1 MAVENS
7 IDNLV
12 IKINTTADNA
22 TKGLES
28 LITSLE
34 KLNGLTESLT
44 KVNSNLKGLATS
56 LQEVSTASKGLKLSG
71 TAKEIEKVSDAVENS
86 GNKSKKTAKLW
97 GSTTKLLNFGSL
109 VYAGKKI
116 ASVFSS
122 SIQAAND
129 YIESQNLFAVAMGDF
144 ADEATEWSNEVS
156 TALGIDPAEIQKN
169 MGYFQQLSTAL
180 GVTSDKAYVL
190 TKNMTSLAYDI
201 SSLYNI
207 NIDQSF
213 LKLQSALVGELEPI
227 RRLGID
233 ISKARLQQELYDLGV
248 RANVESLSQADKA
261 MLRYLAIMKQT
272 TNAQADMGKTLMSP
286 ANALRVLKSSFIQ
299 LARSIGYVFIPILQA
314 LLPVIQLVTKALAL
328 LAEKLAVFLG
338 FEMPKFDT
346 EGIKNTGGEIDS
358 MGDSIDDTSK
368 KLKSFTTGFDELN
381 VISDN
386 ASGGL
391 GDVGGS
397 ILGDIELPEY
407 DILSKY
413 AGNLANEAL
422 PKLTEA
428 FERFGNSPGVQLALE
443 VLKKL
448 WDTIKGF
455 AEWALENPEEFG
467 NWLVGIATAL
477 GAIAAVKGIADIA
490 TAVHGV
496 WVGLGYVG
504 TGLGKV
510 FDWIKK
516 ILGKNPGEK
525 LRKIGGIIV
534 IVGSA
539 ILLIKEILKIVRG
552 EVEDFGKVFKTI
564 LLAIGG
570 LVVGVALVIGSA
582 FVGAIGGILIVVATF
597 WEELKYGLGTLG
609 KWILNAFGTFAVTL
623 ASGIFGFIAIVDY
636 VIDMIWITIKHF
648 FETLWYGFQKVIL
661 QIGKFIKQ
669 KIADFLDSD
678 MMQGFIGFLDNLF
691 GTNFQASIEL
701 ITDTSDIDKKIAEL
715 DKKLE
720 PTLLD
725 KWGDRTDQLKTDFAN
740 AGKEARGILSGLYE
754 YTDSAQDNLG
764 KELDAKWAKQK
775 EQDTLWGK
783 FSVGFDFGAGAE
795 DQLKKLEES
804 ANIMNTQLETQQ
816 NQLQE
821 TKLSNELASLQQ
833 QLDTE
838 SLEKETESAD
848 TLKETATTL
857 SDTAKQNKMYQSA
870 TKLTLADIG
879 TKISN
884 LWWKLDKVQRA
895 CENIRINIIHNH
907 YYGGGGGGVEEYALG
922 GLPNRG
928 DVFVAN
934 EAGPEWVGS
943 LGTQTAVA
951 NSDQMVAAFAQGVY
965 QGMMS
970 ATRDSSSSR
979 KIEIPVSVL
988 LPNNRV
994 LATATAE
1001 GQIANGYDIGLGGF
1015 DV

>member
-86 GNKSKKTAKLW
+86 GNESKKTAKLW

-109 VYAGKKI
+109 IYAGKRI
-116 ASVFSS
+116 ASVFST

-129 YIESQNLFAVAMGDF
+129 YIESQNLFTVAMGDF
-144 ADEATEWSNEVS
+144 ADEATEWSNKVS

-286 ANALRVLKSSFIQ
+286 ANALRVLKSSFTQ
-299 LARSIGYVFIPILQA
+299 LARSIGYVFIPILQS
-314 LLPVIQLVTKALAL
+314 LLPIIQLVTRALAL

-338 FEMPKFDT
+338 YEKPVFDT
-346 EGIKNTGGEIDS
+346 TGLENASGEMDS
-358 MGDSIDDTSK
+358 LGDSIDGTSK

-422 PKLTEA
+422 PKLMEA

-443 VLKKL
+443 VLKKI

-477 GAIAAVKGIADIA
+477 GLIAAVKGIANIA
-490 TAVHGV
+490 IGVHNIA
-496 WVGLGYVG
+496 VGLGYVA
-504 TGLGKV
+504 TWVKGLQGM
-510 FDWIKK
+510 K
-516 ILGKNPGEK
+516 ILTKI
-525 LRKIGGIIV
+525 RKIAGVII

-539 ILLIKEILKIVRG
+539 ILLIDQILKLVKG
-552 EVEDFGKVFKTI
+552 EVTDFGKAFKTI
-564 LLAIGG
+564 FLAIGG
-570 LVVGVALVIGSA
+570 IVLGVGVLIGNVWA
-582 FVGAIGGILIVVATF
+582 IAIGALLIVATTF
-597 WEELKYGLGTLG
+597 WEEIKYGLGTLG
-609 KWILNAFGTFAVTL
+609 KWIVDAMGTLVVAL
-623 ASGIFGFIAIVDY
+623 SAGIFGFIKIVEY
-636 VIDMIWITIKHF
+636 VIDMIKITIGHF
-648 FETLWYGFQKVIL
+648 FETLWYGFQKIIL
-661 QIGKFIKQ
+661 KIGKFIRE
-669 KIADFLDSD
+669 KISSFLNSD

-691 GTNFQASIEL
+691 GTDFKASIEL
-701 ITDTSDIDKKIAEL
+701 LTDTSDIDKKIAEL

-720 PTLLD
+720 PTLMD
-725 KWGDRTDQLKTDFAN
+725 KWSDRTDLLKTDFAN
-740 AGKEARGILSGLYE
+740 AGKEARELLSTLYGN
-754 YTDSAQDNLG
+754 TASAQANLKKDMTDKWDKQKEEEG
-764 KELDAKWAKQK
+764 VWNKLSSNFDLSAWGIGELDAIDKSN
-775 EQDTLWGK
+775 E
-783 FSVGFDFGAGAE
+783 
-795 DQLKKLEES
+795 
-804 ANIMNTQLETQQ
+804 IMDSQLETQQ
-816 NQLQE
+816 NHLE
-821 TKLSNELASLQQ
+821 ESKLSNEVAGLQKQLAEQ
-833 QLDTE
+833 
-838 SLEKETESAD
+838 SLETEIEASN
-848 TLKETATTL
+848 TLKDTVSTL
-857 SDTAKQNKMYQSA
+857 EDTAKQNEVYQSA
-870 TKLTLADIG
+870 TKLTLNDIG

-884 LWWKLDKVQRA
+884 IWWKLDKVQKA
-895 CENIRINIIHNH
+895 CENIRINIIHNN
-907 YYGGGGGGVEEYALG
+907 YYGGGGGDVEEYALG
-922 GLPNRG
+922 GLPSKG
-928 DVFVAN
+928 DMFIAN

-943 LGTQTAVA
+943 LGNQTAVA

-1001 GQIANGYDIGLGGF
+1001 GQMANGYDIGLGGF